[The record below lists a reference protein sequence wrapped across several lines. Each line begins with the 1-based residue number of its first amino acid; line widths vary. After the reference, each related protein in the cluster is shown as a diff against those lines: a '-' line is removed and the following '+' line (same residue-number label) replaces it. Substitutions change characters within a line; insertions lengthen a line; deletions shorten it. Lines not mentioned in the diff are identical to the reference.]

1 MKYNRFGKCIVTLLK
16 EKISIRMDFEG
27 KEAQEFDKVRE
38 KLGVRAYAEAIRVL
52 IRREA
57 EA

>member
-1 MKYNRFGKCIVTLLK
+1 LSK

-27 KEAQEFDKVRE
+27 KEAKEFDEVRE

-52 IRREA
+52 IKREA
-57 EA
+57 KT